1 MLALLVKG
9 TGACL
14 PPAFLVACLMAGR
27 WRWLTNRKA
36 LIAAGVS
43 VGLPALWYA
52 FQQLLVGRVARWA
65 GVGTPDSWG
74 IASLVA
80 LAGPGLL
87 ILAALGAGI
96 GARRRDPLVTAS
108 SALLLAVVFTSF
120 FGRARNEDRHFLLV
134 LPAILLLSLV
144 VVLRLW
150 AWRRVAAG
158 AAVAAGL
165 LLFPWARYV
174 QHPEGFSA
182 LAQGLCQPGRM
193 LVSAAS
199 GHDEGSFIVV
209 ASLRERRPGS
219 VIARASK
226 VLAQSDWNGG
236 RYRLLVGDR
245 AGVASIF
252 DRYGLDTVIAAGLA
266 PAPAGPP
273 HHRLLLETL
282 AGHPSWK
289 PCGTSGDISMFC
301 RTQPPQIPREPLQ
314 IDLRRRIGHI
324 VSEP

>member
-1 MLALLVKG
+1 MLVLLVKG

-14 PPAFLVACLMAGR
+14 PPAFLVACLVAGR
-27 WRWLTNRKA
+27 WRWLADRKA
-36 LIAAGVS
+36 LVAVGVS
-43 VGLPALWYA
+43 LGLPALWYT
-52 FQQLLVGRVARWA
+52 FQQFWTGNVARWA
-65 GVGTPDSWG
+65 GVGTPGSWG

-87 ILAALGAGI
+87 TLAALGAWV
-96 GARRRDPLVTAS
+96 GARRRDPLVTAC

-120 FGRARNEDRHFLLV
+120 FMRAMNEQRHFLLV

-165 LLFPWARYV
+165 LLFPWTRYV
-174 QHPEGFSA
+174 QYPEGFSA
-182 LAQGLCQPGRM
+182 LAPGLRQPGRM

-199 GHDEGSFIVV
+199 GHDEGPFIVV

-219 VIARASK
+219 VIVRASK
-226 VLAQSDWNGG
+226 VLAQSDWSGG
-236 RYRLLVGDR
+236 RYRLLVSDR
-245 AGVASIF
+245 AGVAFIL
-252 DRYGLDTVIAAGLA
+252 DRYGLDTVIVAGLS

-273 HHRLLLETL
+273 HHQLLLETL

-289 PCGTSGDISMFC
+289 LCGTSGDISMFC
-301 RTQPPQIPREPLQ
+301 RTQPPQVPREPLQ
-314 IDLRRRIGHI
+314 IDLRRRIGRL